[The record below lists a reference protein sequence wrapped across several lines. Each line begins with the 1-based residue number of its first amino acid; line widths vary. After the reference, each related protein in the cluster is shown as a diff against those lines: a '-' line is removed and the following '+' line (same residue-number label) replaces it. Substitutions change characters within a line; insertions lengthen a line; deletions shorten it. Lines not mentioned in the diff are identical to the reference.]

1 MDFDLDALIEE
12 AVIHG
17 EIKAGTDPRWLA
29 HHRDPRL
36 VVAMAGQRERC
47 AKAAYWRKEEDEY
60 LRRHYLFQSNEEIAR
75 HLGRSVDGVKLRMI
89 RELRLPARSTLDDW
103 PTMREIARRL
113 GLSDSKSV
121 RKWAELGLIELYN
134 LPMGR
139 VCRVAYWPRV
149 VRFAVNP
156 MHWIYFDPLRVQDED
171 LRRLI
176 ARQRQRWNDEWWT
189 TGQVAAYHG
198 VESADV
204 QRGILIGKIQGV
216 QWGNWHVLRSEA
228 TRPGLIFHKGKGA
241 QNNRVGW
248 SPGEDAFLILAR
260 ALGYSWRSIS
270 EMAKYEYMQRAQHR
284 VNEMHRQGL
293 IADTIAGAGLRVRY
307 NPDTGALLADWRDE
321 AHRRRFAAMAKACER
336 FRRGRPLTE
345 TQTVLVVG
353 TIRAWASFYA
363 SGDEQRAT
371 ARRWAYWSGNVSAP
385 MLGQVQD
392 TIRAWGADPFGEG
405 ESWQN

>member
-1 MDFDLDALIEE
+1 MVDLDALIEE

-17 EIKAGTDPRWLA
+17 EIEAGTDPRWLA

-75 HLGRSVDGVKLRMI
+75 HLGRSVDGVKLRMV
-89 RELRLPARSTLDDW
+89 RELRLPARSTLRDW
-103 PTMREIARRL
+103 PTMREIARRM
-113 GLSDSKSV
+113 GLSDSKAV
-121 RKWAELGLIELYN
+121 RKWHAAGLIELYD
-134 LPMGR
+134 LPMEQSR
-139 VCRVAYWPRV
+139 RVAYWPRV

-198 VESADV
+198 VTSGDV
-204 QRGILIGKIQGV
+204 QRNILLGKVRGV

-228 TRPGLIFHKGKGA
+228 TRPGLVFCKGKGA

-248 SPGEDAFLILAR
+248 SPEEDAFLILAR
-260 ALGYSWRSIS
+260 ALGYSWRVIS
-270 EMAKYEYMQRAQHR
+270 GMAGYDYMQRAQHR
-284 VNEMHRQGL
+284 INEMHRQGL
-293 IADTIAGAGLRVRY
+293 IADTIARAGLRVRY
-307 NPDTGALLADWRDE
+307 EPDTGALLADWRDE
-321 AHRRRFAAMAKACER
+321 AHRRRFASMATACER
-336 FRRGRPLTE
+336 FRQGQTLTE

-353 TIRAWASFYA
+353 TIRAWASFYTQ
-363 SGDEQRAT
+363 SEEQRAMT
-371 ARRWAYWSGNVSAP
+371 RRWTCWSGTVSAAT
-385 MLGQVQD
+385 LRQVQD
-392 TIRAWGADPFGEG
+392 TIRAWGADPFGG
-405 ESWQN
+405 NDAWQI